1 MVTSKI
7 QPALRTSFHLFHL
20 PSLFTCLPSQ
30 NQKKAA
36 FSLKIISEGRGCR
49 KSKSTVSHW
58 SACGLPIHTHYIVL
72 KFYFEKK
79 I

>member
-36 FSLKIISEGRGCR
+36 FALKIISEERGCR
-49 KSKSTVSHW
+49 
-58 SACGLPIHTHYIVL
+58 
-72 KFYFEKK
+72 
-79 I
+79 